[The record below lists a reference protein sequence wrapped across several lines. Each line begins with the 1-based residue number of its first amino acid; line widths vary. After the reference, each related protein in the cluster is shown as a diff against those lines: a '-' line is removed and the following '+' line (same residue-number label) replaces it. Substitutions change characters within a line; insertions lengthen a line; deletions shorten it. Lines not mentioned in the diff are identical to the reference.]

1 MRSSLFPGLFSPV
14 IVLPQLHKEL
24 GLWVLHIEPCT
35 PILKTEKAGL
45 TELWELGSGVGVFF
59 PLLCEWLFDF

>member
-1 MRSSLFPGLFSPV
+1 MIL
-14 IVLPQLHKEL
+14 LPQLHKEL
-24 GLWVLHIEPCT
+24 GLRVLPTEPCT